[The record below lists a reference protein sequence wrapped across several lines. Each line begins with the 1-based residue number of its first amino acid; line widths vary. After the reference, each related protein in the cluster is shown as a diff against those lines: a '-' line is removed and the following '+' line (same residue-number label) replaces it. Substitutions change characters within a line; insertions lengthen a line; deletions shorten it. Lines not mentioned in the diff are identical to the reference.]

1 MAQPIDT
8 EFLNELRIYLKA
20 EWMKNGQQP
29 FAKTLVQIAMDL
41 TGLPKE
47 KIKSSLTNK
56 IFRSLKLLENG
67 GSLKIE
73 HGEGSQPN
81 KFSYIDD
88 KFIKELSDNQIKK
101 HSTIDEVAKK
111 GTNFVQEIVD
121 LYNALFEESQARIGE
136 INLLKQA
143 IQSLEICGYGLDNIP
158 TYKPK
163 IGSDLPL
170 LIEKL
175 QKEFQ
180 QNNNSQ

>member
-1 MAQPIDT
+1 MSQPIDT

-20 EWMKNGQQP
+20 EWMKNGQQS

-47 KIKSSLTNK
+47 QIKSSLTNK

-81 KFSYIDD
+81 KFSYIND

-101 HSTIDEVAKK
+101 HTTINEIATE
-111 GTNFVQEIVD
+111 GTNFVQKYVD
-121 LYNALFEESQARIGE
+121 LYNTLFEESQTRIGE

-143 IQSLEICGYGLDNIP
+143 IKSLEPCGFGMNQMPMYTL
-158 TYKPK
+158 KP
-163 IGSDLPL
+163 GSDLSL

-175 QKEFQ
+175 QKE
-180 QNNNSQ
+180 SSE